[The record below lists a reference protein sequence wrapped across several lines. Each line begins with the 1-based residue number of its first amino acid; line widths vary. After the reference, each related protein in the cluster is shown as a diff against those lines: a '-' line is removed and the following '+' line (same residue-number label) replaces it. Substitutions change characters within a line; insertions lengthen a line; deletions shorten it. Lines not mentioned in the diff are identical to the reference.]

1 MLLGAGTHEM
11 VKTQLIWV
19 TREMVNV
26 LGARFDSLLMAL
38 LEQIVGGDFNR
49 GNLWLY
55 FDFD

>member
-1 MLLGAGTHEM
+1 M

-19 TREMVNV
+19 TREMVNA
-26 LGARFDSLLMAL
+26 LGARFDSLLVAL
-38 LEQIVGGDFNR
+38 LEEIVGGDFNR